1 MILTDI
7 ELEESEQPD
16 SVEFSL
22 SDNIFVKSGL
32 FIRSGRIVPQHSH
45 EYDHTTLV
53 ATGAVMA
60 WCDDAYMGEFE
71 APCPIFIKA
80 GCKHVFKTTKDNTLI
95 YCIHNIEH
103 IPFKLWPFVFHEFH
117 RLLNPE
123 GFLFMSYPEFEMC
136 AKHFVTNH
144 KGERD
149 FWRNTLYGRQLWPGD
164 FHIAPVIT
172 SEISNMLGREG
183 FDRIVTGPAP
193 DSDYYTN
200 LICKKG
206 LRNDKEDV
214 LKRELFQNFNPPKG
228 KFHPK

>member
-1 MILTDI
+1 MKLNIGCGEQKLEGFINIDSYEGAKPDLLHDI
-7 ELEESEQPD
+7 TQCSLPYAD
-16 SVEFSL
+16 NSV
-22 SDNIFVKSGL
+22 
-32 FIRSGRIVPQHSH
+32 
-45 EYDHTTLV
+45 
-53 ATGAVMA
+53 
-60 WCDDAYMGEFE
+60 DA
-71 APCPIFIKA
+71 
-80 GCKHVFKTTKDNTLI
+80 I

-123 GFLFMSYPEFEMC
+123 GFLFLSYPEFEAC
-136 AKHFVTNH
+136 AKNFVTNFR
-144 KGERD
+144 GERD

-183 FDRIVTGPAP
+183 FDRIVTGPSP
-193 DSDYYTN
+193 DTDYYTN